1 MLGVLI
7 RKIIL
12 IVFVTLSSL
21 GLIGCIYDAI
31 LSNTTV
37 DDFPNFKCNY
47 ETPEKFCPRV
57 VSSLR

>member
-1 MLGVLI
+1 MLRVLI
-7 RKIIL
+7 KKIL

-47 ETPEKFCPRV
+47 ETSGEIL
-57 VSSLR
+57 SQSGQ

>member
-1 MLGVLI
+1 MLRVLI
-7 RKIIL
+7 KKIL

-47 ETPEKFCPRV
+47 ETSGEI
-57 VSSLR
+57 